1 VGESWQVGELGD
13 LSRRTAVV
21 TGANS
26 GIGEIAAASLARA
39 GAHVILAVRD
49 ITRGEIAAK
58 GMAGNTEVR
67 HLDLADLTS
76 VRAFAAGITGPIDLL
91 INNAGVMIVPMG
103 RTKDGFETHIGVN
116 HLGHFTLTN
125 LMLPQLTGRV
135 VTVSSLAHRL
145 GEVKPDDLNYER
157 RHYVRFLAY
166 AQSKLAN
173 LLFTH
178 ELHRRLQ
185 AAGSSVRALA
195 CHPGYARTN
204 LGAHSEN
211 KVFDL
216 VLSLAD
222 RTAQSAAAGAQPTL
236 YAATEDLPGDTYVGP
251 GGLQEMR
258 GAPTVVRPAGKAH
271 DDATAA
277 ALWAA
282 SEQLTGVSWP
292 L

>member
-1 VGESWQVGELGD
+1 VATTWRAGELGD
-13 LSRRTAVV
+13 LSGRTAVV

-49 ITRGEIAAK
+49 TTRGAIAAN
-58 GMAGNTEVR
+58 GMAGRTEVR
-67 HLDLADLTS
+67 RLDLADLAS
-76 VRAFAAGITGPIDLL
+76 IREFAAGITGPVDLL
-91 INNAGVMIVPMG
+91 INNAGLMIVPKG

-116 HLGHFTLTN
+116 HLGHFALTN

-135 VTVSSLAHRL
+135 ITVASLAHRL
-145 GEVKPDDLNYER
+145 GEVDVEDLNYER
-157 RHYVRFLAY
+157 RRYIRFLAY

-185 AAGSSVRALA
+185 AAGSPVRALA

-204 LGAHSEN
+204 LGTHSDN
-211 KVFDL
+211 KVLDL
-216 VLSLAD
+216 LLTLGD
-222 RTAQSAAAGAQPTL
+222 RTAQSAAEGAQPTL
-236 YAATEDLPGDTYVGP
+236 YAATVDLPGDTYVGP
-251 GGLQEMR
+251 GGFQELR
-258 GAPTVVRPAGKAH
+258 GAPTVVQPAAKARN
-271 DDATAA
+271 DATAV

-282 SEQLTGVSWP
+282 SEKLTGVGWP
-292 L
+292 A